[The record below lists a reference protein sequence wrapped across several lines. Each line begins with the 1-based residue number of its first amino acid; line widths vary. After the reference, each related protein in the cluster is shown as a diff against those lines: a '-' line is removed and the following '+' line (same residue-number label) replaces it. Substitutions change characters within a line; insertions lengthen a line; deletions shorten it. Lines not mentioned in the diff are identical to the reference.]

1 MSAQLDRAV
10 GLLEASLT
18 GTREVLG
25 RVGARDLRR
34 ATPCAGWDLA
44 ALVRHMDES
53 LAAYLEASHGHL
65 RLAPLPASAAA
76 PGGAPVASVRARAC
90 TLLGAWSLAAEQDL
104 DGVALDG
111 ATLVGATLEG
121 AGLPADLLVCT
132 AALEVAVHGWDVAR
146 SLDDPG
152 CPTVLTEALATALL
166 PVARCT
172 VAAGRG
178 SGHFAPAVA
187 TPPRAGAP
195 AVLLG
200 LLGRTPSPPAPSPR
214 SA

>member
-10 GLLEASLT
+10 GLLEASLS

-65 RLAPLPASAAA
+65 RLAPLPAPAAA

-104 DGVALDG
+104 DGVVLDG
-111 ATLVGATLEG
+111 PVLEA
-121 AGLPADLLVCT
+121 AGLPADLLVST

-178 SGHFAPAVA
+178 SGHFAPAVT

-195 AVLLG
+195 TVLLG
-200 LLGRTPSPPAPSPR
+200 LLGRTPPRPA
-214 SA
+214 

>member
-10 GLLEASLT
+10 GLLEASLS

-65 RLAPLPASAAA
+65 RLAPLPAPAAA

-104 DGVALDG
+104 DGVVLDG
-111 ATLVGATLEG
+111 PVLEA
-121 AGLPADLLVCT
+121 AGLPADLLVST

-200 LLGRTPSPPAPSPR
+200 LLGRTPPRPA
-214 SA
+214 

>member
-10 GLLEASLT
+10 GLLEASLS

-65 RLAPLPASAAA
+65 RLAPLPAPAAA

-104 DGVALDG
+104 DGVVLDG
-111 ATLVGATLEG
+111 PVLE
-121 AGLPADLLVCT
+121 AADLPADLLVST

-200 LLGRTPSPPAPSPR
+200 LLGRTPPRPA
-214 SA
+214 

>member
-10 GLLEASLT
+10 GLLEASLS

-65 RLAPLPASAAA
+65 RLAPLPAPAAA

-104 DGVALDG
+104 DGVVLDG
-111 ATLVGATLEG
+111 PVLEA
-121 AGLPADLLVCT
+121 AGLPADLLVST

-195 AVLLG
+195 TVLLG
-200 LLGRTPSPPAPSPR
+200 LLGRTPPRPA
-214 SA
+214 